1 MSHEI
6 LASIE
11 GDGVRM
17 SNTQIPLND
26 AHPPQSNGSHQSS
39 SPGPSLSLTPLASS
53 AALAGLVPAQIFTPA
68 TPLPSSP
75 SAVDAQFAHVDRTSP
90 SRPRAG
96 TMPSTLH
103 LGGTSSLGS
112 NYANVLGRKMMPPS
126 LMLKVPGSSYGA
138 SVSLPTSG
146 HATPLGPEF
155 AFSSPLLHNGLI
167 AQTNPSPP
175 LGASASAGGEANS
188 SAATSRIRSGS
199 LTLPSSGLSN
209 AFGPTVFASGDW
221 APRPVDVNVPPMSG
235 SSGLRSPDNSAYGDG
250 DSHVRTLDYLGLD
263 GDAAMSG
270 FGEATS
276 PSPGESMMRGDA
288 AAPAGMTQRLP
299 TIGGPSNSSNNTELS
314 HAHTRLRSNTV
325 AAFPRSQAASN
336 FGLLGSSVAVGGA
349 TNRSPVTVD
358 TDVFGSST
366 GSGAHGSDGSI
377 DSTRLLYATS
387 GAQNEQEGTDALN
400 SIAENEVSMPGS
412 AAVRPL
418 SPGGRARAATIGIL
432 DESREI
438 TMSRQRARA
447 GTTIGLTPHVVSM
460 GMYNGRGGPDHDVE
474 GSPVDSMMM
483 GLRGINLG
491 QMDENLWNSTRPRTP
506 EAVAAA
512 SITPPGQ
519 QPTRSLWIGNLDPR
533 TTPAELQNVFAPY
546 GAIESL
552 RLIPEKECG
561 FVNFVSIGDAVR
573 AKEDVLNRLGG
584 QLNNSSKLVR
594 IGFGKDISLAGNMS
608 SMTQMRT
615 ASGPILLSG
624 HAPPQHHQNSH
635 PGHTGGLG
643 GLASGT
649 YNGPEELNPQMTPT
663 RALWIGSIPS
673 TTTPNQLLNVFAAFG
688 PIESARVLTH
698 KSCGF
703 INYER
708 LDDAISA
715 RKALNGREI
724 LGVGVG
730 GVRIGFAK
738 VPTKIINGNDFCGS
752 GGFNNMVSMSYTT
765 LQHLGG
771 ANGVSLEQQ
780 VADSPMSDFRSNLVM
795 AAVSNPQFINAQKST
810 GALHSPVNA
819 YDGQDSS
826 NDESIE
832 TAHFGSVTDL
842 QLLVRELSDDSP
854 DVEAHI
860 AQLATPRPAP
870 TYHTS
875 IPLQV
880 LSDPRYGR
888 RYSNVDAPRLRDLRK
903 RLDSPQTSTDEVDT
917 IAFEILDECCALA
930 SDYIG
935 NTIVQKLFERCSLA
949 VRMAMLERVGPFLAA
964 IGTHK
969 NGTWAVQK
977 IVQCVQEPEEMAI
990 IQQNLAP
997 YTPPLLLNDFGNY
1010 VVQGALRFGSPLSD
1024 FVFDAMI
1031 DRCWE
1036 IGSGRY
1042 GARSTRQT
1050 LESPQTSRFN
1060 IARVA
1065 AALALNSIPLA
1076 TSANGALL
1084 ITWLLDTSD
1093 LPGRYRVL
1101 AARFAPHLP
1110 HLCTHKLA
1118 STAVLKIINQ
1128 RADPLASQIILDA
1141 LLDPKTKVIEE
1152 ILADQAHGAACM
1164 SKILNASISDELT
1177 RKKVVDRMR
1186 AVLLSLRVTTIPA
1199 YRKLQ
1204 EDLGIIAKS
1213 PVGPSSPVNEGGTS
1227 GGANPGPSSTMGKSH
1242 GYGSANRGQYP
1253 PSGQWDHGHSGH
1265 PPWYPQAP
1273 IHGYGSPASTSPYGH
1288 SQSYPRGT
1296 SASFQT
1302 SAMPMQPPFGPSYP
1316 SQYPNYY
1323 HMPPPAPNA
1332 YQYGSSSSSTVGQPM
1347 LTTSLAAPAPSSAH
1361 VVGQPVTPPSLSPGL
1376 RDINFHPFSP
1386 TGSAFGRSDVGV

>member
-1 MSHEI
+1 MSHG
-6 LASIE
+6 LPASTEEE
-11 GDGVRM
+11 GTGAGNART
-17 SNTQIPLND
+17 SHD
-26 AHPPQSNGSHQSS
+26 AHASEPSGSHPSS
-39 SPGPSLSLTPLASS
+39 TPGSTLISVPPPLALASS
-53 AALAGLVPAQIFTPA
+53 ATLTGLIPAQIFTPA

-75 SAVDAQFAHVDRTSP
+75 SAGEAQFSHTDRTSP

-103 LGGTSSLGS
+103 LGTSLGS
-112 NYANVLGRKMMPPS
+112 NYANVLDRKMTPPS
-126 LMLKVPGSSYGA
+126 MMLNVPGASYGA
-138 SVSLPTSG
+138 SVSLPASG
-146 HATPLGPEF
+146 NATPLGSEF
-155 AFSSPLLHNGLI
+155 AFSSPLIHNTPGSM
-167 AQTNPSPP
+167 AHTSPSPP
-175 LGASASAGGEANS
+175 LGAAASASGSDSSTAG
-188 SAATSRIRSGS
+188 SRVRSGS

-221 APRPVDVNVPPMSG
+221 APRPVDVTVPAVSG
-235 SSGLRSPDNSAYGDG
+235 SNELRSPDNSAYGDG

-263 GDAAMSG
+263 GDSAMSG
-270 FGEATS
+270 FGEAGS
-276 PSPGESMMRGDA
+276 PGPGESTMRRDT
-288 AAPAGMTQRLP
+288 PVSMSQRLAS
-299 TIGGPSNSSNNTELS
+299 IGGPSSSNNPELS

-336 FGLLGSSVAVGGA
+336 FGVLGSSAAVGGA
-349 TNRSPVTVD
+349 SSRPPVAVE
-358 TDVFGSST
+358 TDVFGSS
-366 GSGAHGSDGSI
+366 SGGHGSDGSI
-377 DSTRLLYATS
+377 DSSRLLYATS
-387 GAQNEQEGTDALN
+387 GAQDEQRFLTT
-400 SIAENEVSMPGS
+400 
-412 AAVRPL
+412 AVPR
-418 SPGGRARAATIGIL
+418 GRARAATIGIL
-432 DESREI
+432 DESREVF
-438 TMSRQRARA
+438 MSRQRARA

-460 GMYNGRGGPDHDVE
+460 GMHNGRGVSDYEADGT
-474 GSPVDSMMM
+474 PVDSMTM
-483 GLRGINLG
+483 GMRGMNLG
-491 QMDENLWNSTRPRTP
+491 QTDENVWNSTRPRTP
-506 EAVAAA
+506 EGVAAV
-512 SITPPGQ
+512 SITPPAQ

-561 FVNFVSIGDAVR
+561 FVNFVLIGDAVR

-584 QLNNSSKLVR
+584 QLTKSSNLVR
-594 IGFGKDISLAGNMS
+594 IGYGKDISLAGNMS

-624 HAPPQHHQNSH
+624 HAPPQHHQMPH
-635 PGHTGGLG
+635 QGHSGGLG
-643 GLASGT
+643 GLASGMYT
-649 YNGPEELNPQMTPT
+649 GPDELSPQMTPT

-673 TTTPNQLLNVFAAFG
+673 TTTANQLLSIFAAFG

-724 LGVGVG
+724 LGAEVG

-738 VPTKIINGNDFCGS
+738 VPTKIISGSDFSGS
-752 GGFNNMVSMSYTT
+752 NGFNNMSSMSYNA
-765 LQHLGG
+765 LQQLGG
-771 ANGVSLEQQ
+771 ANGVPLEQQ
-780 VADSPMSDFRSNLVM
+780 VADGPMSDFRSNLFM
-795 AAVSNPQFINAQKST
+795 ALVSNPQFVNTQRAA
-810 GALHSPVNA
+810 GFLHPTSNA
-819 YDGQDSS
+819 YDGQDIS

-832 TAHFGSVTDL
+832 TAQFSSVTEL

-860 AQLATPRPAP
+860 AQLATSRPAP

-875 IPLQV
+875 IPLQI
-880 LSDPRYGR
+880 LNDPRYGS
-888 RYSNVDAPRLRDLRK
+888 RYTNADAPRLRDLRK

-917 IAFEILDECCALA
+917 IAFEILDEFPALA

-935 NTIVQKLFERCSLA
+935 NTIVQKLFELGSLA
-949 VRMAMLERVGPFLAA
+949 ARMAMLERVGPFLAA

-977 IVQCVQEPEEMAI
+977 IVQCVREPEEMAI

-997 YTPPLLLNDFGNY
+997 YTLPLLLNDFGNY
-1010 VVQGALRFGSPLSD
+1010 VVQGALRFGSPMSD

-1060 IARVA
+1060 IIRVA
-1065 AALALNSIPLA
+1065 AALVLNSIPLA

-1118 STAVLKIINQ
+1118 WTAVLKIINQ
-1128 RADPLASQIILDA
+1128 RADPVASKIILDA
-1141 LLDPKTKVIEE
+1141 LLDPKTKVLEE
-1152 ILADQAHGAACM
+1152 ILADQAQGAACM
-1164 SKILNASISDELT
+1164 SKILNASISDEFA
-1177 RKKVVDRMR
+1177 RKKLVDRSR
-1186 AVLLSLRVTTIPA
+1186 ATLLSLHATTVPA

-1204 EDLGIIAKS
+1204 EELGIIA
-1213 PVGPSSPVNEGGTS
+1213 SSPLGTS
-1227 GGANPGPSSTMGKSH
+1227 PPGTEGKPSPGAMPAPSATMSKSH
-1242 GYGSANRGQYP
+1242 GFGSANWGQYP
-1253 PSGQWDHGHSGH
+1253 PSGQWDHGLSSHL
-1265 PPWYPQAP
+1265 PRYPQAP
-1273 IHGYGSPASTSPYGH
+1273 YYEPPMRGFGPPASTSPYGH
-1288 SQSYPRGT
+1288 PQPYPRPT
-1296 SASFQT
+1296 SAILPT
-1302 SAMPMQPPFGPSYP
+1302 SVLPMQPTFASYP
-1316 SQYPNYY
+1316 SQYSNHYN
-1323 HMPPPAPNA
+1323 MPPGAPSS
-1332 YQYGSSSSSTVGQPM
+1332 YPYGSSPSSAVGAPT
-1347 LTTSLAAPAPSSAH
+1347 LTTSLGAPLPH
-1361 VVGQPVTPPSLSPGL
+1361 TVGPPVTTPSLSPQVH
-1376 RDINFHPFSP
+1376 DINFHPFSP
-1386 TGSAFGRSDVGV
+1386 TGSAFGRSDVGA